1 MGWETRGNSR
11 YYYRKARAAGRV
23 VSEYVGAGDVAEAV
37 AVFDEM
43 LQDERRRAEAEWRAI
58 VAADRE
64 RAAALA
70 EVDELVKAAVAAALI
85 VNGYHQHR
93 RQWRRA
99 R

>member
-23 VSEYVGAGDVAEAV
+23 VSEYVGAGLLAEAV
-37 AVFDEM
+37 AGADE
-43 LQDERRRAEAEWRAI
+43 LERDERRRAAAEWRAI
-58 VAADRE
+58 VDADRRHAE
-64 RAAALA
+64 ALA
-70 EVDELVKAAVAAALI
+70 EIDDLVKAAVAAVLI
-85 VNGYHQHR
+85 VNGYHTHR